1 MIKTKSNTYNQIN
14 SIIKDYIE
22 NDRFANIAEISS
34 IKKELFN
41 ALITLKPILLL
52 VLLNENKLQLI
63 SPDDINYYKEHS
75 TGNNFL
81 LLGEYSS
88 DKLESDIRKFS
99 NTTDFINNEDI
110 VPAFIKSDLFKNRLL
125 DIFHSYNIEKLNHN
139 SEDISNLFNL
149 KIALEEATIQQKI
162 FAYYKIYNKKY
173 NNEDA
178 EVLKN
183 AIKKDLSIMNDVEK
197 IKVKKYILEYYYLPA
212 VIDPSIKG
220 NAFNFLDTIL
230 SNLK

>member
-1 MIKTKSNTYNQIN
+1 MLKSKLNSNKIN
-14 SIIKDYIE
+14 LIIKDYFE
-22 NDRFANIAEISS
+22 NDRFVNTDEIISV
-34 IKKELFN
+34 KKRLFN
-41 ALITLKPILLL
+41 SLISLKPILLL
-52 VLLNENKLQLI
+52 VLLNENKLKLI

-99 NTTDFINNEDI
+99 NTREFINNEDI
-110 VPAFIKSDLFKNRLL
+110 IPSFIKSDSFKNRLL
-125 DIFHSYNIEKLNHN
+125 DIFQSYNIEKLNHN

-149 KIALEEATIQQKI
+149 KITLEEATIQQKI
-162 FAYYKIYNKKY
+162 FAYYKIYNKNY

-178 EVLKN
+178 KVLKD
-183 AIKKDLSIMNDVEK
+183 AIEKDLSVMNEIEK

-220 NAFNFLDTIL
+220 DAFNFLDTIL
-230 SNLK
+230 SN

>member
-1 MIKTKSNTYNQIN
+1 MLKSKLNSNKIN
-14 SIIKDYIE
+14 LIIKDYIE

-52 VLLNENKLQLI
+52 VLLNENKLNLI

-178 EVLKN
+178 EILKD
-183 AIKKDLSIMNDVEK
+183 AIAKDLSIMNEVEK
-197 IKVKKYILEYYYLPA
+197 IKVKKYILEYYYLPT

-220 NAFNFLDTIL
+220 DALNFLDTIL
-230 SNLK
+230 SDL

>member
-1 MIKTKSNTYNQIN
+1 MLKSKLNSNKIN
-14 SIIKDYIE
+14 LIIKDYIE

-52 VLLNENKLQLI
+52 VLLNENKLNLI

-178 EVLKN
+178 EILKD
-183 AIKKDLSIMNDVEK
+183 AIAKDLSIMNEVEK

-220 NAFNFLDTIL
+220 DALNFLDTIL
-230 SNLK
+230 SEL

>member
-75 TGNNFL
+75 IGNNFL

-88 DKLESDIRKFS
+88 DKLKSDICKFS
-99 NTTDFINNEDI
+99 NTRDFINNEDI
-110 VPAFIKSDLFKNRLL
+110 VIL

-139 SEDISNLFNL
+139 SEDISDLFNL
-149 KIALEEATIQQKI
+149 KISLEEATIQQKI
-162 FAYYKIYNKKY
+162 FSYYKIYNKKY

-183 AIKKDLSIMNDVEK
+183 SIKKDLSIMNDVEK